1 MPRFFLHLR
10 DGTDETLD
18 PEGRELP
25 DMESLRKTVLS
36 EARELMGGDL
46 TSGGVI
52 DLRYRIDVEDPNGTV
67 IYSLPFKHA
76 VNVIPDA

>member
-18 PEGRELP
+18 PEGREIA
-25 DMESLRKTVLS
+25 DMEALRKTVLA
-36 EARELMGGDL
+36 EARELMAGDL
-46 TSGGVI
+46 KSGGVI
-52 DLRYRIDVEDPNGTV
+52 DLRYRIDAEEPDGNVVYT
-67 IYSLPFKHA
+67 LPFKHA